1 MLMQKLKHFYCYIP
15 PHQEGL
21 YHRHTTHAH
30 KETSVLIIRV
40 PCKKL
45 AFEIQCWKH
54 DANYTCPSS
63 LHMAIGVNFKCVVE
77 REKDTFAWIY
87 PIWLV
92 GHEVIGSLATGL
104 WDPYCSL
111 ELWIWPVYWIFQ
123 HEWTKSRHPHRQ
135 IWWNQ
140 YCPITVG
147 WMKTYRYTWWN
158 QYTPKSCL

>member
-1 MLMQKLKHFYCYIP
+1 M
-15 PHQEGL
+15 
-21 YHRHTTHAH
+21 HT
-30 KETSVLIIRV
+30 KRSDQMTSVLIICV

-63 LHMAIGVNFKCVVE
+63 LHMAIGVNFNCVVE